1 MSRNLPIGSP
11 SFRNESPPM
20 TDSKASLDLGVIGN
34 CSYSALIDERAR
46 VVWSCLPRF
55 DSDPI
60 FCSLLSPAGDNAGHG
75 VFEIVLE
82 NLATTSQQYLPN
94 SAVLVTKMT
103 DKSGGE
109 LEITDFAPR
118 FRLYDR
124 LYRPMQMVRIL
135 RPVSGQP
142 RLRIRLRP
150 LYDFGAGRPETT
162 RGSNH
167 IRYVTPELNIRLT
180 TNAPISY
187 IDDETPFVL
196 QGPVTLILGPDESL
210 DSSPNRTGRDFLERT
225 LEYWREWVRYLSI
238 PFEWQDAVIRS
249 AITLKLSNFEE
260 TGAIIAAMTTSIPEA
275 ADSGRNWDYRLCWL
289 RDSYFVVH
297 TLNRLGAT
305 RTLEHYLHF
314 ITNLIAQVEDG
325 RLQPVYGITTDAQ
338 LNEFQ
343 VKSLSGYRGMG
354 PVRLGNQAYE
364 QLQNDSYGAV
374 ILAMSQLF
382 FDLRLQGRGDPAL
395 FNKLES
401 LGNSAAHL
409 FNEPDAGMWELRG
422 RRRIH
427 TFSSVMCWAA
437 TDRLA
442 RIARRLDIQD
452 RAKYWR
458 QTADRIHA
466 QICKSAWDEQR
477 GTFMATFE
485 DGPADAALLLLPEI
499 GFLAADD
506 PRFTGTLAHIE
517 NELRRGDYLF
527 RYTEADDFGAP
538 ENAFNVCT
546 FWYINA
552 LDAVGRIEEAREL
565 FENMLARRNHL
576 GLLSEDLDPNTGELW
591 GNFPQTYSMVGLIAS
606 ATRLSKPWD
615 SAF

>member
-1 MSRNLPIGSP
+1 
-11 SFRNESPPM
+11 M
-20 TDSKASLDLGVIGN
+20 TDRKASLNLGVIGN
-34 CSYSALIDERAR
+34 CSYSALIDEQAR
-46 VVWSCLPRF
+46 VVWSCLPHF
-55 DSDPI
+55 DSDPV
-60 FCSLLSPAGDNAGHG
+60 FCSLLSPTDENADLGM
-75 VFEIVLE
+75 FEIVLE
-82 NLATTSQQYLPN
+82 DLATTSQQYLPN
-94 SAVLVTKMT
+94 SAVLVTKLT
-103 DKSGGE
+103 DKSGAE

-124 LYRPMQMVRIL
+124 LYRPMQMVRIV
-135 RPVSGQP
+135 RPISGQP
-142 RLRIRLRP
+142 LIRVRLRP
-150 LYDFGAGRPETT
+150 LYGFGAVRPETT

-167 IRYVTPELNIRLT
+167 IRYVMPELNIRLT

-187 IDDETPFVL
+187 VSDETPFVL
-196 QGPVTLILGPDESL
+196 QGPVTLVLGPDESL
-210 DSSPNRTGRDFLERT
+210 EGSPNRTGQDFLERT
-225 LEYWREWVRYLSI
+225 LDYWREWVRYLSL
-238 PFEWQDAVIRS
+238 PFDWQDAVIRS

-260 TGAIIAAMTTSIPEA
+260 TGAVIAAMTTSIPEA
-275 ADSGRNWDYRLCWL
+275 ANSGRNWDYRLCWL

-305 RTLEHYLHF
+305 RTMEHYLHF
-314 ITNLIAQVEDG
+314 ITNLIAQVDTG

-343 VKSLSGYRGMG
+343 VNSLSGYRGMG
-354 PVRLGNQAYE
+354 PVRHGNQAFE
-364 QLQNDSYGAV
+364 QQQNDSYGAV

-382 FDLRLQGRGDPAL
+382 FDHRLHGRGDRAL
-395 FNKLES
+395 FNKLEG
-401 LGNSAAHL
+401 LGHSAARL
-409 FNEPDAGMWELRG
+409 FNEPDAGLWELRG
-422 RRRIH
+422 RQRIH

-442 RIARRLDIQD
+442 RIAQRLGIQD
-452 RAKYWR
+452 RAKFWR
-458 QTADRIHA
+458 HTATDLHA
-466 QICKSAWDEQR
+466 KICEAAWDDK
-477 GTFMATFE
+477 GSTFMATFE

-499 GFLAADD
+499 GFLTADD

-517 NELRRGDYLF
+517 KELRRGDYVF
-527 RYTEADDFGAP
+527 RYTEDDDFGAP

-552 LDAVGRIEEAREL
+552 LDAVGRTEEARAL
-565 FENMLARRNHL
+565 FENMLARCNHL

-606 ATRLSKPWD
+606 AMRLSQPWD

>member
-1 MSRNLPIGSP
+1 M
-11 SFRNESPPM
+11 
-20 TDSKASLDLGVIGN
+20 KALRAV
-34 CSYSALIDERAR
+34 RTAR
-46 VVWSCLPRF
+46 VET
-55 DSDPI
+55 
-60 FCSLLSPAGDNAGHG
+60 SL
-75 VFEIVLE
+75 E
-82 NLATTSQQYLPN
+82 Q
-94 SAVLVTKMT
+94 
-103 DKSGGE
+103 
-109 LEITDFAPR
+109 
-118 FRLYDR
+118 
-124 LYRPMQMVRIL
+124 
-135 RPVSGQP
+135 
-142 RLRIRLRP
+142 
-150 LYDFGAGRPETT
+150 
-162 RGSNH
+162 
-167 IRYVTPELNIRLT
+167 
-180 TNAPISY
+180 
-187 IDDETPFVL
+187 
-196 QGPVTLILGPDESL
+196 TLD
-210 DSSPNRTGRDFLERT
+210 
-225 LEYWREWVRYLSI
+225 YWREWVRYLGL

-275 ADSGRNWDYRLCWL
+275 ANSGRNWDYRLCWL

-314 ITNLIAQVEDG
+314 ITNLIAPVDG
-325 RLQPVYGITTDAQ
+325 ERLQPVYGITTDAQ

-343 VKSLSGYRGMG
+343 VDSLSGYRGMG
-354 PVRLGNQAYE
+354 PVRIGNQAYE
-364 QLQNDSYGAV
+364 QVQNDSYGAV

-382 FDLRLQGRGDPAL
+382 FDQRLQGRGDPAL

-401 LGNSAAHL
+401 LGHSAARL
-409 FNEPDAGMWELRG
+409 FNEPDAGLWELRG

-427 TFSSVMCWAA
+427 TFSSAMCWAA

-442 RIARRLDIQD
+442 RIARRLDIHD

-458 QTADRIHA
+458 LTADSIHA
-466 QICKSAWDEQR
+466 QICEAAWDEQR
-477 GTFMATFE
+477 NTFSATFE
-485 DGPADAALLLLPEI
+485 GGPADAALLLLPEI

-506 PRFTGTLAHIE
+506 PRFTGTLAYIE

-527 RYTEADDFGAP
+527 RYSEADDFGAP

-552 LDAVGRIEEAREL
+552 LDAVGRTEEAREL

-576 GLLSEDLDPNTGELW
+576 GLLSEDLDPITGELW

-606 ATRLSKPWD
+606 AMRLSQPWD